1 MIRALVTAA
10 LLACAATHFFGTA
23 PDVAIGYGLVLS
35 LTVWY
40 FWPLL
45 CRIVQLL
52 RRSTRRTRPNR
63 TPSQLT
69 ATPHL
74 TQINHH
80 HLIITAGWRRAR
92 PRRCPDPT
100 TAARPYLFAPTD
112 KRRTTRST
120 GSSTATTRR
129 GEHGRRP

>member
-80 HLIITAGWRRAR
+80 HHYYGGVA
-92 PRRCPDPT
+92 
-100 TAARPYLFAPTD
+100 
-112 KRRTTRST
+112 
-120 GSSTATTRR
+120 SSTPAAMPRPDYSRPALPFRADGQKAHDAIYRIVDGDDETR
-129 GEHGRRP
+129 